1 MSNCAGRRRLRG
13 KNPMIRFLFSRLLLP
28 LLAGLGSCRTGPSPA
43 AAMPH
48 SPTDTPKLT
57 TCLWFATEAEEATRY
72 YTSILP
78 DSRILGTTRW
88 GEGGFGPPGSVIEVT
103 FELAGQRFMAL
114 NGAQV
119 GFTEAVSLIVD
130 CASQAEIDQMW
141 DRLVAGGKPGQ
152 CGWLVDRYGVSWQ
165 VVPKR
170 LIEMV
175 RDPDPRR
182 AKAVMDAL
190 HTMQKIDL
198 ARLETARAKA

>member
-1 MSNCAGRRRLRG
+1 MT
-13 KNPMIRFLFSRLLLP
+13 RFLLPLLFLP
-28 LLAGLGSCRTGPSPA
+28 LLAGLGSCRTGPSTV
-43 AAMPH
+43 AAMQRV
-48 SPTDTPKLT
+48 PTDPPQLT
-57 TCLWFATEAEEATRY
+57 TCLWFAAEAEQAARY
-72 YTSILP
+72 YTSIVP
-78 DSRILGTTRW
+78 DSRILGTSRW

-130 CASQAEIDQMW
+130 CASQAEIDAVW
-141 DRLVAGGKPGQ
+141 DRLVDGGRPGQ

-175 RDPDPRR
+175 RDPDPSK

-198 ARLETARAKA
+198 ATLEAARARA